1 MFRRA
6 TPGTAKGGPPR
17 GGIDDAA
24 RRAEPWSRQAGR
36 TEAGRSHGSRRNG
49 GRTTIPRPARM
60 GWSVG
65 RFCARV
71 WQSSATLTPLR
82 QPGTWLGGNAMRRSG
97 RLTAPARKRTTG
109 TPRPSTERPSWQVS
123 WLAGHRFCLAFPM
136 PAGTS
141 DTYSTDARRS
151 QLRGQ
156 LRHGLQVQAPS
167 DAPDSLLALA
177 PIAGDARTTTAR
189 SVGARNLC
197 CQARRIASP
206 LVTSRQRGEMRLT
219 PRQSTVNKIWWRC
232 SAFVTIYGPCHRA
245 RPDGAARRGH
255 GTDVAAQPPGREGH
269 RCNPICPSLQNTPS
283 PACRPIRAAW

>member
-17 GGIDDAA
+17 GSIDDAA
-24 RRAEPWSRQAGR
+24 RRPEPWSRQAER

-49 GRTTIPRPARM
+49 GRTAAPTRAHM

-65 RFCARV
+65 RSCARV

-82 QPGTWLGGNAMRRSG
+82 QPGTWHW
-97 RLTAPARKRTTG
+97 RKRNAKVG
-109 TPRPSTERPSWQVS
+109 TADGTRSQAHHRDTPPEYERPPWQVS
-123 WLAGHRFCLAFPM
+123 WLAGHRLCLAFPM

-141 DTYSTDARRS
+141 DTYSTDAHRS

-156 LRHGLQVQAPS
+156 LRHGLRVHAPS

-206 LVTSRQRGEMRLT
+206 LVTSRQRG
-219 PRQSTVNKIWWRC
+219 
-232 SAFVTIYGPCHRA
+232 
-245 RPDGAARRGH
+245 
-255 GTDVAAQPPGREGH
+255 
-269 RCNPICPSLQNTPS
+269 
-283 PACRPIRAAW
+283 